1 MPSEA
6 LRPTASVKEEH
17 MKAIY
22 LEEAIE
28 RFVQAGQNISKD
40 QAIYM
45 LNRLP
50 YMEIVRC
57 RECIHG
63 HKIPKLK
70 EEVACDIWGGIWT
83 KNGFCSNGERED

>member
-22 LEEAIE
+22 LEEAVE
-28 RFVQAGQNISKD
+28 RFSESGSSLSKD
-40 QAIYM
+40 QIIYM
-45 LNRLP
+45 LNRMP

-57 RECIHG
+57 GDCR
-63 HKIPKLK
+63 HKYVKDMSGYCPNRVGALRSDGYC
-70 EEVACDIWGGIWT
+70 ER
-83 KNGFCSNGERED
+83 GERK